1 MWKCYDTK
9 ISSTTKKTGEGNK
22 NGIKHSW
29 PKGTCVVIG
38 DSMVTGIDEHK
49 MSSKRLIKV
58 RSFPGAATCSHMYYY
73 LVPILKRKLEHVIL
87 HVGTNGVAHYEG
99 TEIVDKLLE
108 LKSFIAELLELKSLI
123 TNRTYSY
130 ISSNHEN

>member
-1 MWKCYDTK
+1 MWKYYDTK

-73 LVPILKRKLEHVIL
+73 LVPILKRKLKHVIL

-130 ISSNHEN
+130 ISSNNEN